1 MSKQIQFND
10 VKKTGKQ
17 IILLALPYLL
27 TFLAVACVAFI
38 GASLLKQAI
47 ENSALAALFNA
58 PELIEQEEQDVE
70 EIIFEQNTVSIDDFP
85 VLRWGDKW
93 ATISV
98 DELPEASINGAAV
111 YVGDDE
117 DILKKGV
124 GKYFGSAFCGEGG
137 KIVMSAHCNKAFY
150 CLEDMKVGQ
159 TVRLHTVYGEY
170 VYKVDEIFFFE
181 SDDNHVIL
189 DPSKQEELLLY
200 TCYPRGLGY
209 RRQRIGLRCSKVAGV
224 DFR

>member
-1 MSKQIQFND
+1 MSKRIQFND
-10 VKKTGKQ
+10 VKNTGKQ

-47 ENSALAALFNA
+47 ENSALAALFKA
-58 PELIEQEEQDVE
+58 PELVEQEEQDVE
-70 EIIFEQNTVSIDDFP
+70 EIIFDKNTVSIDDFP

-98 DELPEASINGAAV
+98 DELPEASINDAAV

-170 VYKVDEIFFFE
+170 AYKVDEIFFFE

-209 RRQRIGLRCSKVAGV
+209 RRQRIGLRCSKVSGV